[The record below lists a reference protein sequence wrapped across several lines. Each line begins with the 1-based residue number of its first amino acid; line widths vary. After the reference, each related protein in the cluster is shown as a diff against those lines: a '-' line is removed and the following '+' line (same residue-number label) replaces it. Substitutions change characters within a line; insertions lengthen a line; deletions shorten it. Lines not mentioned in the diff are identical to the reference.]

1 MTPTDARTDPIV
13 YAAIIDRGGERRW
26 FGNMQPCADGHWG
39 AWDADDTP
47 VEGGV
52 EKMLEDLSAPFEKVR
67 GREIKILAGP
77 RSAMVQDREKC
88 DVAWEAWTAPERCW
102 RWGTEDHDAAQRYS
116 KEDGCIINDPR
127 EDVVEDFRQ
136 YLKDRGCRR

>member
-13 YAAIIDRGGERRW
+13 YAATIARGGERRW
-26 FGNMQPCADGHWG
+26 FGTMQPCADGRWG

-52 EKMLEDLSAPFEKVR
+52 EKMLEDLTAPVGKVG

-77 RSAMVQDREKC
+77 RSAMVQDRNKC
-88 DVAWEAWTAPERCW
+88 ALAWEAWIAPEQWW
-102 RWGTEDHDAAQRYS
+102 RWGTEAHDPAQRYS
-116 KEDGCIINDPR
+116 KEDGSIINDRR
-127 EDVVEDFRQ
+127 EDVVEDFLQ
-136 YLKDRGCRR
+136 YLKDRGCRW